1 MFSGAIRVNLI
12 MQPGPCFQ
20 LLILRVGIIN
30 EAHRRATAVDVYMYL
45 CTSTINWGLM
55 RALAQ
60 MVARKCIGRW
70 RTPTPDLGQG
80 SYRLD

>member
-1 MFSGAIRVNLI
+1 

-30 EAHRRATAVDVYMYL
+30 EAHRRATAVDVHMYL

-60 MVARKCIGRW
+60 MVASKCILKLVDGAHLHLILAKGGTGLAKRIA
-70 RTPTPDLGQG
+70 DA
-80 SYRLD
+80 

>member
-30 EAHRRATAVDVYMYL
+30 EAHRRATAVDV
-45 CTSTINWGLM
+45 CSTNNWGLPNEG
-55 RALAQ
+55 
-60 MVARKCIGRW
+60 IGA
-70 RTPTPDLGQG
+70 DG
-80 SYRLD
+80 SR